1 MKHARML
8 LLTHLIVPLVSG
20 CYTYRPLTT
29 AEPEPGSRVS
39 AELTDEGAREL
50 SGTIGPAIEH
60 VEGEVLRVDSN
71 TIELSVLQ
79 VEAARGWQ
87 TDWSG
92 EPVRI
97 PRKAV
102 SGLQQ
107 RQFSLGGTG
116 FVGGVVAGGVYAI
129 YRLLGGPGIFEGGGA
144 SGGQAR

>member
-1 MKHARML
+1 MKSARRS
-8 LLTHLIVPLVSG
+8 LTSIIIVLVSG

-29 AEPEPGSRVS
+29 AEPTPGSRVS

-60 VEGEVLRVDSN
+60 VEGEVLRVDS
-71 TIELSVLQ
+71 TAIELSVRQ

-116 FVGGVVAGGVYAI
+116 FVGGVVVGGLYAI
-129 YRLLGGPGIFEGGGA
+129 YRLLGGPGIFEGGGGS
-144 SGGQAR
+144 SGQPR